1 MRNCGRWSRRYPYSG
16 HAADFWVQ
24 ESACPFP
31 WVRVKVV
38 SWVLSSR
45 SAVSEWPRR
54 STASSSRGRGSS
66 AATRNSG
73 RRRRLPRPPG
83 RCGAAGR
90 QGRGEPKSNEQGMAR
105 VVLVTGVLRL
115 PWRRG
120 PERGEPGIERLIE
133 VTDPETSGDGAGR
146 PRSAETASDDWPQEL
161 PGRPWPASPRPRHG
175 RRRLRRMAAPA
186 ATPPAMAPAP
196 AATGSAIIVA
206 LRPVRKS
213 CTGQPSRRACARS
226 SESGLTAYG

>member
-24 ESACPFP
+24 ESACPSP

-54 STASSSRGRGSS
+54 STASSSRERGSS
-66 AATRNSG
+66 AATRNSRRG
-73 RRRRLPRPPG
+73 RRLLRPSG
-83 RCGAAGR
+83 RCGIAGR
-90 QGRGEPKSNEQGMAR
+90 QGRGEQGAR
-105 VVLVTGVLRL
+105 DGPSCPPCPRLRL

-120 PERGEPGIERLIE
+120 RAGEPRIERLIE
-133 VTDPETSGDGAGR
+133 VTDPETSGDGAGIPR
-146 PRSAETASDDWPQEL
+146 PAETASDDWPQGM
-161 PGRPWPASPRPRHG
+161 PGRPWPAPRGPCHR
-175 RRRLRRMAAPA
+175 RRRLRWMAAPA